1 MTDRLSNTA
10 SSYIGGAKQSIGET
24 IGNTNL
30 ASSGAQQKAQ
40 ADAALKAAD
49 AKTHAEGLGHK
60 VQGEVQQ
67 NVGSLTGNTSME
79 ARGDANE
86 TRGNLERKTLLPKN
100 MTDRLANST
109 NAYIGAAKQ
118 AIGNTIGNT
127 TLASS
132 GAQQQSQAEVAQKAA
147 DAKTHAQGAGHN
159 VEGQTL
165 TGNAVMEARGNANEV
180 RGDIERQV

>member
-1 MTDRLSNTA
+1 
-10 SSYIGGAKQSIGET
+10 
-24 IGNTNL
+24 
-30 ASSGAQQKAQ
+30 
-40 ADAALKAAD
+40 
-49 AKTHAEGLGHK
+49 
-60 VQGEVQQ
+60 
-67 NVGSLTGNTSME
+67 
-79 ARGDANE
+79 
-86 TRGNLERKTLLPKN
+86 

-180 RGDIERQV
+180 RGDLERQV